1 MTREEIKNK
10 LYYVADTIKMNADKY
25 ANGEALENED
35 WVKAAKEFTACLNYL
50 MNSHTGFKEVQG
62 FLEKTDS
69 GNPADPF
76 SPQKPRNITVVEIPV
91 NFTNDGRKY
100 RVSERVI
107 ADFLELPEN
116 MRPASLLPTNEKPSA
131 TAANLVYK
139 VGSVATIRPDKE
151 HGLVAVVNV
160 DSHRYLCG
168 QTLKTLVLNGF
179 TSDVTLCGEFEKG
192 NDNELYLVRITH
204 LAINVP
210 PSFGSHKDNPESKE
224 SRRSPMFGELD
235 IDNHEPRKIKCIRN
249 DKNSGWWGDDKGE
262 LTVGEIYEL
271 TDIQV
276 NNSYTLIWIKGT
288 NTPFNSVLF
297 AEVEEE

>member
-50 MNSHTGFKEVQG
+50 INSHTDFKEVQG

-76 SPQKPRNITVVEIPV
+76 SSQKPRNITVLEIPV

-116 MRPASLLPTNEKPSA
+116 MPSR
-131 TAANLVYK
+131 L
-139 VGSVATIRPDKE
+139 
-151 HGLVAVVNV
+151 
-160 DSHRYLCG
+160 
-168 QTLKTLVLNGF
+168 
-179 TSDVTLCGEFEKG
+179 VTLR
-192 NDNELYLVRITH
+192 LS
-204 LAINVP
+204 VP
-210 PSFGSHKDNPESKE
+210 T
-224 SRRSPMFGELD
+224 
-235 IDNHEPRKIKCIRN
+235 RN
-249 DKNSGWWGDDKGE
+249 TGLWRW
-262 LTVGEIYEL
+262 
-271 TDIQV
+271 
-276 NNSYTLIWIKGT
+276 
-288 NTPFNSVLF
+288 
-297 AEVEEE
+297 

>member
-50 MNSHTGFKEVQG
+50 INSHTDFKEVQG

-76 SPQKPRNITVVEIPV
+76 SPQKPRN
-91 NFTNDGRKY
+91 
-100 RVSERVI
+100 
-107 ADFLELPEN
+107 
-116 MRPASLLPTNEKPSA
+116 
-131 TAANLVYK
+131 
-139 VGSVATIRPDKE
+139 
-151 HGLVAVVNV
+151 
-160 DSHRYLCG
+160 
-168 QTLKTLVLNGF
+168 
-179 TSDVTLCGEFEKG
+179 
-192 NDNELYLVRITH
+192 
-204 LAINVP
+204 
-210 PSFGSHKDNPESKE
+210 GSHKDNPESKE
-224 SRRSPMFGELD
+224 SRRSLMFGELD

-271 TDIQV
+271 TDIEV
-276 NNSYTLIWIKGT
+276 YNSYTLVWIKGT
-288 NTPFNSVLF
+288 KTPFNSVLF